1 MFSFNGMQPI
11 TIYTRQ
17 NQYYYDARFR
27 STNVTVETYLNTKLE
42 SYICDEN
49 HILRDIFLKA
59 NDFVKKITKFCDVS
73 HKI

>member
-11 TIYTRQ
+11 TIYMRQ
-17 NQYYYDARFR
+17 NHYYHDARFR

-42 SYICDEN
+42 SYICDTN

-59 NDFVKKITKFCDVS
+59 NDFVKKVAKFCDVS